1 MSEPDFD
8 SEEGQ
13 LLARRRF
20 MLETW
25 NNPDKFDR
33 LNVRIHSA
41 RYIIALEN
49 FIERHYREGWLR
61 NDPGLRHWRVERR
74 TAELFNELSSH

>member
-1 MSEPDFD
+1 MTEPDFD
-8 SEEGQ
+8 SVEGQ

-25 NNPDKFDR
+25 NNPDKYSR
-33 LNVRIHSA
+33 LDMRIHSA

-49 FIERHYREGWLR
+49 FIRDNYREGWLR
-61 NDPGLRHWRVERR
+61 NERGLRSWRVECR
-74 TAELFNELSSH
+74 TAELFNEMRNY